1 MPFLSFF
8 PFAGP
13 LPTPISLLHEIAAG
27 DECQE
32 SNRGY
37 FLCQNKTESYALS
50 HVIWVSVSSDNN
62 AVMDTGSCSECGLEI
77 KKAGQCGE
85 ELLCV
90 LGRRLLGR
98 GPVGPARSHLSL
110 GLSLSL

>member
-8 PFAGP
+8 PFTGP

-27 DECQE
+27 DECQDG
-32 SNRGY
+32 NRWY
-37 FLCQNKTESYALS
+37 FMCQNKTESYALS
-50 HVIWVSVSSDNN
+50 HVIWVSVSSENN
-62 AVMDTGSCSECGLEI
+62 AVVDMDSCSECGLEI
-77 KKAGQCGE
+77 QEAGQYGE

-90 LGRRLLGR
+90 QGRRLLGC

-110 GLSLSL
+110 GLSLRL